1 MVFLEGHQDV
11 AIRGA
16 HGPRVVVRSVDAAVR
31 QSKVIYDFAQLIGR
45 NDLANH
51 LLDFVRCP
59 GRFFNARAGCHAD
72 VHVETAGIHGR
83 EEILP
88 EEGEQKTRC
97 QDKSHHNEDDLPDI
111 VQTQA
116 EQIGIALPKIL
127 EAPFESA
134 HVCLHFTGRNPRE
147 IEDHRHHRNVDI
159 WENIPLASSE
169 CREHR

>member
-45 NDLANH
+45 NDLSNH
-51 LLDFVRCP
+51 LLDFVHCP

-97 QDKSHHNEDDLPDI
+97 QDKSHHDEDDLPDI

-116 EQIGIALPKIL
+116 EQIAIVLAEIL
-127 EAPFESA
+127 KAPFEMALESCGLSA
-134 HVCLHFTGRNPRE
+134 NEPSPIGTKR
-147 IEDHRHHRNVDI
+147 ISD
-159 WENIPLASSE
+159 
-169 CREHR
+169 